1 MLFAC
6 VRTEQKKLRHSHLWV
21 AFLVIPLLPTVMGA
35 ANYMNNLGLLKSE
48 WYSLWTQHSL
58 FYANF
63 FYAPLIALY
72 CSYIWRV
79 EHLNYNWN
87 HLMTM
92 PVSAA
97 DVFLSKLLLAV
108 RCTVFLQIWMWVLF
122 LIAGKAVGLPGMP
135 DLQILVWLLRGS
147 LGALA
152 ITSLQLL
159 LSMIIRSFAVPIAL
173 ALLGSVAGLLASN
186 GGFGLY
192 WPYSL
197 MLMGMNANKTDDM
210 VSSFLGFGIST
221 LVFTAAFTCFG
232 ILWLKRRDVHAA

>member
-1 MLFAC
+1 MLLAC
-6 VRTEQKKLRHSHLWV
+6 VKTERKKLHHSNLWV

-63 FYAPLIALY
+63 FYASLIALY

-97 DVFLSKLLLAV
+97 DVFLSKLLLAM
-108 RCTVFLQIWMWVLF
+108 RCTVGLQLWMWVLF
-122 LIAGKAVGLPGMP
+122 LIAGKAVGLPGLP
-135 DLQILVWLLRGS
+135 DVQILGWLLRGS
-147 LGALA
+147 LGAFA
-152 ITSLQLL
+152 ITALQLV
-159 LSMIIRSFAVPIAL
+159 LSMMIRSFAVPIAL

-186 GGFGLY
+186 GGLGLF

-197 MLMGMNANKTDDM
+197 MLMGMNANRTEDM
-210 VSSFLGFGIST
+210 VSSSLGFGVST
-221 LVFTAAFTCFG
+221 LVFFLVFTGFG
-232 ILWLKRRDVHAA
+232 IYWLRRKDVRA

>member
-1 MLFAC
+1 MLLAC
-6 VRTEQKKLRHSHLWV
+6 VKTERKKLHHSNLWV
-21 AFLVIPLLPTVMGA
+21 AFLLIPLLPTVMGA

-97 DVFLSKLLLAV
+97 DVFLSKLLLAM
-108 RCTVFLQIWMWVLF
+108 RCTVGLQLWMWVLF
-122 LIAGKAVGLPGMP
+122 LIAGKAVGLPGLP
-135 DLQILVWLLRGS
+135 DVQILGWLLRGS
-147 LGALA
+147 LGAFA
-152 ITSLQLL
+152 ITALQLV
-159 LSMIIRSFAVPIAL
+159 LSMMIRSFAVPIAL

-186 GGFGLY
+186 GGLGLF

-197 MLMGMNANKTDDM
+197 MLMGMNANRTEDM
-210 VSSFLGFGIST
+210 VSSSLGFGVST
-221 LVFTAAFTCFG
+221 LVFFLVFTGFG
-232 ILWLKRRDVHAA
+232 IYWLRRKDVRA

>member
-1 MLFAC
+1 MLLAC
-6 VRTEQKKLRHSHLWV
+6 VKTERKKLHHSNLWV

-35 ANYMNNLGLLKSE
+35 ANYMNNLRLLKSE

-97 DVFLSKLLLAV
+97 DIFLSKLLLAM
-108 RCTVFLQIWMWVLF
+108 RCTIVLQLWMWVLF
-122 LIAGKAVGLPGMP
+122 LTAGKAVGLPGLP
-135 DLQILVWLLRGS
+135 DVQILGWLLRGS
-147 LGALA
+147 LGAFA
-152 ITSLQLL
+152 ITALQLV
-159 LSMIIRSFAVPIAL
+159 LSMMIRSFAVPIAL

-186 GGFGLY
+186 GGLGLF

-197 MLMGMNANKTDDM
+197 MLMGMNANRTEDM
-210 VSSFLGFGIST
+210 VSSSLGFGVST
-221 LVFTAAFTCFG
+221 LVFFLVFTGFG
-232 ILWLKRRDVHAA
+232 IYWLRRKDVRA

>member
-21 AFLVIPLLPTVMGA
+21 TFLVIPLLPTVMGA

-186 GGFGLY
+186 GGLGLF

-197 MLMGMNANKTDDM
+197 MLMGMNANKTEYM
-210 VSSFLGFGIST
+210 VSSSLGFGIST
-221 LVFTAAFTCFG
+221 LVFFVVFTGVG
-232 ILWLKRRDVHAA
+232 ILWLRKRDVHA